1 MGLLVKHEFDMSWGL
16 VIIDKLFKFL
26 SNSSHPACIAIIAN
40 IDSESCNIVETSRIS
55 ERDAEDRVV
64 V

>member
-1 MGLLVKHEFDMSWGL
+1 MGSLVKHEFDMSRGL
-16 VIIDKLFKFL
+16 VIIDKLLKFL
-26 SNSSHPACIAIIAN
+26 SNSSHPACIAIIEN
-40 IDSESCNIVETSRIS
+40 IDAESCNIVETSTIS